1 MIMKQTILRILG
13 IAAIAVV
20 PSAAFA
26 SPVLPVH
33 SLFAAEVS
41 ALTPCLEP
49 LSAYGAAE
57 HAWTEEVGDVRM
69 TVQGK
74 LVKLQNAQGEILEVF
89 DVTGK
94 KVLSVRI
101 DSADKTISLNLRK
114 GCYILRVAKQ
124 TRKIS
129 IA

>member
-1 MIMKQTILRILG
+1 
-13 IAAIAVV
+13 
-20 PSAAFA
+20 
-26 SPVLPVH
+26 
-33 SLFAAEVS
+33 
-41 ALTPCLEP
+41 
-49 LSAYGAAE
+49 
-57 HAWTEEVGDVRM
+57 
-69 TVQGK
+69 
-74 LVKLQNAQGEILEVF
+74 EVF